1 MLLVGGTED
10 AGTSVIGRIT
20 RAWESTPLADYKLR
34 AASAVLRDEDTPSD
48 VFLRLSA
55 EAGGKATP

>member
-1 MLLVGGTED
+1 MLLVGGTQD

-20 RAWESTPLADYKLR
+20 RAWEKSPFTDHALR
-34 AASAVLRDEDTPSD
+34 AASAVLSDEDTPSD

-55 EAGGKATP
+55 EAGGKG